1 MPSWLPLES
10 VVRLWLCSNWL
21 LHVSRDVVVEALEV
35 LGIGHFATPPPD
47 HRLWPATQAANIRSV
62 GIMISYWIAYGTVSR
77 DGVQ

>member
-1 MPSWLPLES
+1 MPSWLLLES
-10 VVRLWLCSNWL
+10 VARLWLCSNWL
-21 LHVSRDVVVEALEV
+21 LRVSRDVEVEVPQV
-35 LGIGHFATPPPD
+35 LGTGRFATPPPD